1 MLALEADIH
10 REQFSREWADFK
22 AGFQEIER
30 AAKST
35 RSIVTVASVVAAG
48 ASALRRLRGGRGA
61 LILKLL
67 AGAGFVSALW
77 FVGRSRSR

>member
-22 AGFQEIER
+22 AGFQEFGR

-48 ASALRRLRGGRGA
+48 ASAFRRLRGGRGA
-61 LILKLL
+61 LLKLL

-77 FVGRSRSR
+77 FAYRSRSR